1 MLSVSSEAIGL
12 EVVVLTE
19 EEARMVG
26 GSDVAGILGLSPW
39 STPLTVYARV
49 KSGKWDAETTP
60 AMRRGTLMEPVV
72 RAMYKADTN
81 SELLGP
87 HSLRHPRLTYGRASL
102 DDVAKRAG
110 TRRVVEF
117 KTDGRAG
124 AGEWGD
130 VGTDEIPERYLCQT
144 HWYLGTALEVG
155 VVDSP
160 EADVAVL
167 LLGVDDSPRV
177 YTVRH
182 DADVYG
188 WLLEQV
194 ARFWTNH
201 VVPSKP
207 PAPTLPAREAE
218 AVRRLFPSQHE
229 PLVPFHELSPDDRAA
244 VLAYAEARR
253 AEKAGKDAAEAAELR
268 LKLAVGWR
276 AGVDGLPPDSGLKR
290 VAWTSDARGKVS
302 WKAAYDELA
311 RETGASPQ
319 VVQSLTEKHR
329 GEPGRT
335 LRATETKEE
344 R

>member
-1 MLSVSSEAIGL
+1 ML
-12 EVVVLTE
+12 TP
-19 EEARMVG
+19 EEARMIG
-26 GSDVAGILGLSPW
+26 GSDISGILGLSPW

-49 KSGKWDAETTP
+49 TSGKWDAETTP

-87 HSLRHPRLTYGRASL
+87 QSLRHPRLTYGRASL

-117 KTDGRAG
+117 KTDGHG
-124 AGEWGD
+124 GGVWGEP
-130 VGTDEIPERYLCQT
+130 GTDEVPDYYLPQV
-144 HWYLGTALEVG
+144 HYYLGTALEVG
-155 VVDSP
+155 AVDSP

-194 ARFWTNH
+194 ERFWTDH

-218 AVRRLFPSQHE
+218 AVRRLFPVQRE
-229 PLVPFHELSPDDRAA
+229 PLVPFHELAPDDRAA
-244 VLAYAEARR
+244 VLTYAEARR
-253 AEKAGKDAAEAAELR
+253 AEKAAKDAAEAAELR
-268 LKLAVGWR
+268 LKLAIGWR
-276 AGVDGLPPDSGLKR
+276 TGVEGLPPDSGLKR

-302 WKAAYDELA
+302 WKAAYEALA

-319 VVQSLTEKHR
+319 VVQSLAEKHR

-335 LRATETKEE
+335 LRTTETKEE
-344 R
+344 